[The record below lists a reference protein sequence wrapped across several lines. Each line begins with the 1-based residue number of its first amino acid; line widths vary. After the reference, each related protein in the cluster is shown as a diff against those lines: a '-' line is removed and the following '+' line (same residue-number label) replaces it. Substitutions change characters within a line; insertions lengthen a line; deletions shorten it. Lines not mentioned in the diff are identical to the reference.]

1 MTYSNQTTQA
11 IQKLHNLIEVVDQ
24 IVIGKKD
31 ITRLTLIAMLSS
43 GHVLFEDIPGVGKT
57 LLIKTISKCLEADFF
72 SYSIYT

>member
-43 GHVLFEDIPGVGKT
+43 GHVLFEDIPGVRKDT
-57 LLIKTISKCLEADFF
+57 FNQNNL
-72 SYSIYT
+72 